1 MKYSLAWLGRYVDL
15 SGVDFAELANRFTL
29 AVAEV
34 EGLES
39 VGEGLEGILVARVEE
54 VAAHPDAD
62 KLTVCE
68 VNDGSGTLRT
78 VVCGAPNV
86 KKGMTTA
93 LAVPGTQLGDLNV
106 QSATIRGVESHGM
119 LCSEQ
124 ELGLTDSHD
133 GILVLPSDWEP
144 GTPLHT
150 LIPLVDFLLEVDNKS
165 ITHRPDLWGHVG
177 VAREVAGLLERPLL
191 FPDTTITEGEAA
203 GPEVQIDDSS
213 RCPRYCALGLTGIQI
228 EDSPLWLK
236 TLLHRCGTRPI
247 NNVVDVT
254 NFVMMELGNP
264 LHAFDAR
271 EIMDHPIVVRLASE
285 GENVVTL
292 DDQERVLTSKDL
304 VICSGERPVAVAGV
318 MGLANS
324 EVRDDTTELV
334 LESANFRAES
344 VRRTSIRLGLR
355 TEASSRFEKSLDPAN
370 PPIAAKR
377 FANLLMEICP
387 AVKVSTRLS
396 DVCTA
401 DLTLP
406 TIETSV
412 SHINSRLGTEL
423 APVLIHRFLRGID
436 FDVEDLDGDAF
447 RVTVPSFRATKD
459 ISIPEDLIEEVGRLY
474 GFDNISP
481 VQPSVEIPSPYRHPD
496 RTLHRRIRTQLS
508 FSFGWTEV
516 QTYSFDSEPFLE
528 RIGRSAS
535 ERVAMRNP
543 ISADQTH
550 LRTHLMPGLC
560 QALERSQQSARNLS
574 LYEIGRVFSPSEA
587 DGFSQPY
594 RLGLITWRHP
604 GEANSDDTPTSL
616 QHEAYAQLKGTLE
629 PLFERL
635 NVAVVVEKAD
645 ESLPVW
651 LHPVRSGTVR
661 LSDGRV
667 IGHIGCLHPDV
678 IDGIECGP
686 FAAAMELELDTLLG
700 ELGMESLYDP
710 IGRFPSV
717 PFDLSVI
724 VPENITHHQLY
735 ERIVAAHPSWV
746 RKADLTGIYRGDPI
760 PDGQKSMTYRITF
773 QSQEETLAMEEVND
787 VVAKLVKT
795 LENELG
801 GWLRL

>member
-29 AVAEV
+29 SVAEV
-34 EGLES
+34 ESLETF
-39 VGEGLEGILVARVEE
+39 GAGLEGIIVARVEE
-54 VAAHPDAD
+54 VEAHPDAD
-62 KLTVCE
+62 KLTVCQ
-68 VNDGSGTLRT
+68 VDDGSGSLRT

-86 KKGMTTA
+86 VKGMVSA

-124 ELGLTDSHD
+124 ELGLTESHE
-133 GILVLPSDWEP
+133 GILNLPSSWKP

-150 LIPLVDFLLEVDNKS
+150 LIPLIDSLLEIDNKS

-177 VAREVAGLLERPLL
+177 VARELSGLLERPLQ
-191 FPDTTITEGEAA
+191 FPDITVSEAA
-203 GPEVQIDDSS
+203 SPGPEVEIHDSS
-213 RCPRYCALGLTGIQI
+213 RCSRYCALGLKGIRI

-271 EIMDHPIVVRLASE
+271 EVVENPIVVRLATK
-285 GENVVTL
+285 GEKVVTL
-292 DDQERVLTSKDL
+292 DDQERQMTSKDL
-304 VICSGERPVAVAGV
+304 VICSGKRPVAVAGV

-355 TEASSRFEKSLDPAN
+355 TEASSRFEKSLDPAL

-387 AVKVSTRLS
+387 DVEVSSRLT
-396 DVCTA
+396 DVSTA
-401 DLTLP
+401 DLSLP

-412 SHINSRLGTEL
+412 SHINSRLGTAL
-423 APVLIHRFLRGID
+423 VPVMIHRFLRGIE

-474 GFDNISP
+474 GFDNIEP

-496 RTLHRRIRTQLS
+496 RTLHRRIRTHLS

-528 RIGRSAS
+528 RIGRSS
-535 ERVAMRNP
+535 LGRVAMRNP
-543 ISADQTH
+543 ISAEQTH
-550 LRTHLMPGLC
+550 LRNYLIPGLC
-560 QALERSQQSARNLS
+560 QALERSQQSTRTLS
-574 LYEIGRVFSPSEA
+574 LYEVGRVFAPLDSDE
-587 DGFSQPY
+587 FSQPY
-594 RLGLITWRHP
+594 RLGLVVWRHP
-604 GEANSDDTPTSL
+604 GEAGAEDTEETL
-616 QHEAYAQLKGTLE
+616 QHAAYAQLKGTLE

-635 NVAVVVEKAD
+635 NIDYAVEQAD
-645 ESLPVW
+645 GELPVW
-651 LHPVRSGTVR
+651 LHPVRSGTIR
-661 LSDGRV
+661 LADGTV
-667 IGHIGCLHPDV
+667 AGHLGCLHPDV

-686 FAAAMELELDTLLG
+686 YAAAMEIDLEILMARLG
-700 ELGMESLYDP
+700 TESKYDP

-724 VPENITHHQLY
+724 VPEKITHEQLY
-735 ERIVAAHPSWV
+735 ERITTAHPSWV
-746 RKADLTGIYRGDPI
+746 RKADLTAVYRGAPI
-760 PDGQKSMTYRITF
+760 PDGQKSMTFRILF

-787 VVAKLVKT
+787 VIAELVKR

-801 GWLRL
+801 GWLRV